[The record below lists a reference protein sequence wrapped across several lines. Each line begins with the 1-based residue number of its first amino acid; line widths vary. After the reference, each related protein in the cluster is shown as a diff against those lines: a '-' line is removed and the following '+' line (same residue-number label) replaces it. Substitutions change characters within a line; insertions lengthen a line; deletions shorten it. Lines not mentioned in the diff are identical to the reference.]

1 MANNKLTVGS
11 TIQLYTNYE
20 TISGTKVKVVAMLAY
35 SEIERQTYNI
45 TALAINERVISVADE
60 DLEQIITNSG
70 DSVYLCRATDRNAD
84 GGYSEYVV
92 WDSIINAE
100 KTKMIS
106 SNYEYTLNIKLLDTT
121 NVPVTQIISSIE
133 KYIKN
138 NYPTSI
144 DFSIE
149 EKATTSNT
157 YDVTKNNGISDEQL
171 SKVEA
176 IISKIAN
183 FETRLIPAS
192 EKIVSLNMSE
202 KLDDVADKIDTI
214 NKNITIISQSI

>member
-20 TISGTKVKVVAMLAY
+20 TISGIKVKVVAMLAY

-60 DLEQIITNSG
+60 DLEQIITDSG

-149 EKATTSNT
+149 EKATTSST

-202 KLDDVADKIDTI
+202 KLDDVADKIDTL

>member
-11 TIQLYTNYE
+11 TIQLYTNSE
-20 TISGTKVKVVAMLAY
+20 TRSGIKVKVVAMLAY

-60 DLEQIITNSG
+60 DLEQIITDSG

-149 EKATTSNT
+149 EKATTSST

>member
-121 NVPVTQIISSIE
+121 NVPVTQIISNIE

-149 EKATTSNT
+149 EKATTSST

>member
-20 TISGTKVKVVAMLAY
+20 TISGIKVKVVAMLAY

-60 DLEQIITNSG
+60 DLEQIITDSG

-121 NVPVTQIISSIE
+121 NVPVTQIISNIE

>member
-20 TISGTKVKVVAMLAY
+20 TISGIKVKVVAMLAY

-60 DLEQIITNSG
+60 DLEQIITDSG

-149 EKATTSNT
+149 EKTTTSST

>member
-149 EKATTSNT
+149 EKATTSST